1 MDRGRLAGLAVV
13 ILVAG
18 CAGSVSPTRTPASAS
33 EPTATAGATP
43 AATPTPAP
51 TATPVPAIGLPA
63 DDGAKIIAVAAPTSL
78 QHRAWVDPGVSGC
91 PTTASPGC
99 WINIGFPV
107 PTTRVRDLTI
117 DSPAVG
123 VVHVRLLLPQ
133 HFGAGPTQQFPVLY
147 LHHGGDTDYRL
158 WTEALD
164 VTTLTASTNLLV
176 VMADG
181 GTDAPWGTFHLV
193 ELRQLLERNWQAGDK
208 RAVAGMSMGGTEAM
222 AEAEAQ
228 PGMFRFAGSYSGG
241 PDAYGNLAALAGTA
255 LDVAYGNGKL
265 GPLDHGKPSPWDD
278 AAGSSEAELRV
289 RERRLRPG
297 ARRTEDPR
305 DRLRLRERH
314 PQRAV
319 LAARLRTFVPA
330 HPQGA
335 RRVGQQRMTQPS
347 GPPNHQWW

>member
-1 MDRGRLAGLAVV
+1 MGTDRAVAARMARRLLVCATVAV
-13 ILVAG
+13 LVGG
-18 CAGSVSPTRTPASAS
+18 CAGSGTASPTSTPAPAAS
-33 EPTATAGATP
+33 PAAATP
-43 AATPTPAP
+43 AATSVASPRSTPQPTPISS
-51 TATPVPAIGLPA
+51 PAIGLPA
-63 DDGAKIIAVAAPTSL
+63 DDGARIIAVAAPTSL
-78 QHRAWVDPGVSGC
+78 QHRARVDPGVSGC

-164 VTTLTASTNLLV
+164 VTTLTASTDLLV

-228 PGMFRFAGSYSGG
+228 PGMLRFAGSYSGG

-255 LDVAYGNGKL
+255 LYVAYGNGKL

-278 AAGSSEAELRV
+278 AAGDSEASCAYASAAFVQALGALKIPVTVYAYGNGTHNVPYWQRDF
-289 RERRLRPG
+289 ERSFPLILKALG
-297 ARRTEDPR
+297 A
-305 DRLRLRERH
+305 
-314 PQRAV
+314 
-319 LAARLRTFVPA
+319 
-330 HPQGA
+330 
-335 RRVGQQRMTQPS
+335 
-347 GPPNHQWW
+347 

>member
-1 MDRGRLAGLAVV
+1 MDAPDVGRRLLAGLIVL
-13 ILVAG
+13 ILSAG
-18 CAGSVSPTRTPASAS
+18 CSGSAS
-33 EPTATAGATP
+33 LTPTLVPTATRGPTATAAVSASAP
-43 AATPTPAP
+43 TPTPAYVQ
-51 TATPVPAIGLPA
+51 ATLGPAIGLPA

-78 QHRAWVDPGVSGC
+78 QRRAWVDPGVSGC

-99 WINIGFPV
+99 WINIGSPV

-164 VTTLTASTNLLV
+164 VTTLTASTDLLV

-181 GTDAPWGTFHLV
+181 GTDAAWGTFHLV

-255 LDVAYGNGKL
+255 LYVAYGNGKL

-278 AAGSSEAELRV
+278 AAGDSEASCAYASAAFVQALGALKIPVTVYAYGNGTHNVPYWQRDF
-289 RERRLRPG
+289 ERSFPLILKALG
-297 ARRTEDPR
+297 E
-305 DRLRLRERH
+305 
-314 PQRAV
+314 
-319 LAARLRTFVPA
+319 
-330 HPQGA
+330 
-335 RRVGQQRMTQPS
+335 
-347 GPPNHQWW
+347 